1 MHSKKISSIMYKLL
15 IEQSLDGFSVIQ
27 LRDAAQNLPET
38 KTGKPKTR
46 RLVYRQILKFK
57 ANGWLEEKGSGR
69 QKMYYKTTAFFAQKF
84 EIKKESEPQGSNT
97 LCEPDEVGYEVL
109 SKELS
114 QYQGELEIV
123 LAEIEEY
130 RSLKVRFPLL
140 EPNIKIL
147 LEEARVNS
155 ARILG
160 KVNGVTKLLS
170 NINQSSLKC

>member
-1 MHSKKISSIMYKLL
+1 MYKLL

-38 KTGKPKTR
+38 KTDKPKTR
-46 RLVYRQILKFK
+46 KLVYRQILRFK
-57 ANGWLEEKGSGR
+57 AHGWLEEKGSGR
-69 QKMYYKTTAFFAQKF
+69 QKKYYKTTAFFAQKF
-84 EIKKESEPQGSNT
+84 ETKKESEPQGSNT
-97 LCEPDEVGYEVL
+97 LIEPDEVGYEVL

-130 RSLKVRFPLL
+130 RSLKGRFPQL
-140 EPNIKIL
+140 EPTIKIL
-147 LEEARVNS
+147 LEEARVKS

-170 NINQSSLKC
+170 NINQSVLKC